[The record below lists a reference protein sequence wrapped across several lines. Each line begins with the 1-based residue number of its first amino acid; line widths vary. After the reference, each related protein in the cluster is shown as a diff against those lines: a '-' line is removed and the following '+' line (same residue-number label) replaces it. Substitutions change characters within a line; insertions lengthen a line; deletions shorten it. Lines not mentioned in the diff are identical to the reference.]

1 MGPNTHISPDDH
13 GPEAVLQA
21 YLLGTVD
28 FDAALVLQKR
38 LLYDISGN
46 RDQAALILC
55 EHPPCITVGRHGS
68 RAHILYEP
76 EELEHRGWPV
86 RWVNRGGGCMLHLP
100 GQLAIYPILPLD
112 RVGLNL
118 ADYLVRMGLALQDLL
133 AEFHLPSPPQA
144 TGAGIFVGPRMLAGF
159 GVAVRDWISYFGAYL
174 NVQPTLDLFRRI
186 RTGEAGVEPMTSLE
200 RERRG
205 PVRPSLVRE
214 RLLEHWQKRF
224 DFGRVTVFSE
234 HPFLEAYLR
243 RRRQTQAT
251 ASCSW
256 GTDDFLGFHVGY
268 FAAALSSLR

>member
-1 MGPNTHISPDDH
+1 MEGNAQNTPDDH
-13 GPEAVLQA
+13 GPAVLQA

-28 FDAALVLQKR
+28 FEAALVLQKR
-38 LLYDISGN
+38 LVYEISGDRN
-46 RDQAALILC
+46 QAALVLC

-68 RAHILYEP
+68 RAHIFFEA
-76 EELEHRGWPV
+76 EELLHRRWPV

-100 GQLAIYPILPLD
+100 GQLAIYPILPLE
-112 RVGLNL
+112 RFGLNL
-118 ADYLVRMGLALQDLL
+118 AGYLERMGLALQDLL
-133 AEFHLPSPPQA
+133 SEFHLPAQALA
-144 TGAGIFVGPRMLAGF
+144 TGAGVFVGPRMVAGF

-174 NVQPTLDLFRRI
+174 NVQPSLDLFRHIRI
-186 RTGEAGVEPMTSLE
+186 GAAGAEPMTSLE

-214 RLLEHWQKRF
+214 RLLEYWQKRF

-251 ASCSW
+251 ASCS
-256 GTDDFLGFHVGY
+256 
-268 FAAALSSLR
+268 